1 MCVPDV
7 FICIEIFSAWVL
19 MTPKYLLR
27 IVKTSGS
34 LRQIYL
40 TYSFVNPTSKY
51 WVSCM
56 WKTGTIQGEENKTW
70 TAVWWYEDEPL
81 VDSSDSPILTISSA
95 LWRASAGS
103 QFGLHSQ
110 AVIPHLVDT
119 WFGLG
124 GWRLSSISAHSHH
137 KRMYVHAVILHSF
150 CWRLLVILSLWL
162 GEWVP
167 RWQALRGSVMID
179 SEKDRVSS
187 PVGKRIVV

>member
-1 MCVPDV
+1 MGPSKLY
-7 FICIEIFSAWVL
+7 F
-19 MTPKYLLR
+19 MKLR
-27 IVKTSGS
+27 WLWSTLSFRTTASKFPQRSRS
-34 LRQIYL
+34 K
-40 TYSFVNPTSKY
+40 TYSKDPCILLSALVR
-51 WVSCM
+51 VSESLLVICF
-56 WKTGTIQGEENKTW
+56 KNKADKTW